1 MLSRYLMIVL
11 VVSPRLL
18 QPWKTWTCRQL
29 SSTSTLFM
37 ASDQLMICV
46 APELL
51 DRKHSGQ
58 NPGGK
63 RATSQEQSHSLL
75 GLYKL

>member
-1 MLSRYLMIVL
+1 
-11 VVSPRLL
+11 
-18 QPWKTWTCRQL
+18 
-29 SSTSTLFM
+29 M

-75 GLYKL
+75 GLYKLWSSVLQLQLLFSSQMPTSL

>member
-1 MLSRYLMIVL
+1 
-11 VVSPRLL
+11 
-18 QPWKTWTCRQL
+18 
-29 SSTSTLFM
+29 M

-63 RATSQEQSHSLL
+63 RATSQEQSHSML
-75 GLYKL
+75 GLYKLWSSVLQLQLLFSSQMPTSL